1 MDCSFTNFQKL
12 SVTYN
17 FCQNVRTN
25 YKILPVYI
33 FLLLEISLFV
43 KSRPIIDVCWDA
55 TRGTCRKV
63 VRSNP
68 RLGIAKMIQDPSN
81 PTWPMWRGGASF
93 RTRRAGA
100 LPDLPPC
107 SFHCKPASG
116 TLRNLSTI
124 EGLFPSH
131 RRLTVF
137 RWRLAGCMLAL
148 HGNGNGVWDWDM
160 DERTFSPFPFLTKQ
174 AFTPL
179 YK

>member
-1 MDCSFTNFQKL
+1 M
-12 SVTYN
+12 
-17 FCQNVRTN
+17 
-25 YKILPVYI
+25 
-33 FLLLEISLFV
+33 
-43 KSRPIIDVCWDA
+43 
-55 TRGTCRKV
+55 
-63 VRSNP
+63 
-68 RLGIAKMIQDPSN
+68 MIQDPSN

-93 RTRRAGA
+93 RTRRAGG

-148 HGNGNGVWDWDM
+148 HGNGNGNGNGVWDWDM
-160 DERTFSPFPFLTKQ
+160 DERTFFPFQENNFLHSWHSIGIGYRFFASFNLKCDRLG
-174 AFTPL
+174 FIIL
-179 YK
+179 